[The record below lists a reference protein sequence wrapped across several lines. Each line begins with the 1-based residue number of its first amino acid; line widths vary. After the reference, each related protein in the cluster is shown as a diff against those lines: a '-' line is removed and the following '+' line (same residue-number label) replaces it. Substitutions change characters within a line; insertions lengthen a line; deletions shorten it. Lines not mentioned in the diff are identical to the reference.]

1 MKKRNILLCLLTGV
15 AMTACYDLN
24 REPEDS
30 LSSAVPF
37 KTTNEMQSYLNQFYN
52 SAPAAQGFMA
62 GGGGGIAGFE
72 TNSDNLAGSA
82 VDQRL
87 AGRTSLAGASSMGN
101 YTYIRNVNF
110 LLNNLDNCQN
120 KETAAYEQCVGEA
133 YFFRALYYFRM
144 FINYGPLAWVDTPL
158 DPDLEA
164 MKLPRENR
172 TVIVDHILNDLDLA
186 AQHLLQQNNSATM
199 RIHRDL
205 ALALKSEVAL
215 FEGTWEKYHK
225 AKNTP
230 FYDQTVTDAKINDY
244 FTQAANAA
252 KQVMD
257 RGVWRI
263 YSTGNTLNDYR
274 YIFQEAN
281 LSNNPEILWYKRY
294 DGDIIG
300 NSVNRYLNVG
310 GGGVGPTASLIDDYL
325 TIDGRPYVG
334 EEKLQGKITWGV
346 ELSPEVRDPRLCQ
359 TIATTGQQLRP
370 DMAPYDLP
378 PLFGASA
385 WAYTTSG
392 YSMLKHI
399 QTNSTGNL
407 DAEYKGSTPA
417 IQMRYADVLLNY
429 AEAMAELNGAAN
441 AQAIIDAIHPL
452 RARVGMPDMDF
463 DREYNTDPEYPF
475 ATLDKYVQA
484 VRRERRVEKAFENAR
499 LTDILRWAA
508 ADVLIVGKFPRGA
521 LFTGSNLETSSKYS
535 PDDVASLHLTGQPG
549 DQYRYII
556 PTNPAGYES
565 GWQFRLNQDYL
576 LPIQERMISL
586 TDGLWYQNPG
596 W

>member
-1 MKKRNILLCLLTGV
+1 MKKINIFLSVVAGL
-15 AMTACYDLN
+15 AMTSCYSLD

-37 KTTNEMQSYLNQFYN
+37 KTTDEMHSYLNQFYE
-52 SAPAAQGFMA
+52 SAPVAQGFMA
-62 GGGGGIAGFE
+62 GGGGGMAGAE
-72 TNSDNLAGSA
+72 VNSDNLAGSS

-87 AGRTSLAGASSMGN
+87 AGRTSKASAGTLGN
-101 YTYIRNVNF
+101 YTNIRNVNF
-110 LLNNLDNCQN
+110 LIANLDNCQN
-120 KETAAYEQCVGEA
+120 KETAAYSQYVGEA
-133 YFFRALYYFRM
+133 YYFRALYYYRM
-144 FINYGPLAWVDTPL
+144 FVNYGPLAWVDTPL
-158 DPDLEA
+158 DPDPEA

-172 TVIVDHILNDLDLA
+172 TVIADHILADLDMA
-186 AQHLLQQNNSATM
+186 AQNLQTQNNSATM
-199 RIHRDL
+199 RIHRDV

-230 FYDQTVTDAKINDY
+230 FFDPTVTDEKINNY
-244 FTQAANAA
+244 LNQAAQAA

-263 YSTGNTLNDYR
+263 YSTGNPLNDYR

-281 LSNNPEILWYKRY
+281 LSNNSEVMWYKRY
-294 DGDIIG
+294 DGDVIG

-310 GGGVGPTASLIDDYL
+310 GGGVGATASLVDDYL

-334 EEKLQGKITWGV
+334 DEKLQGKITWGV

-359 TIATTGQQLRP
+359 TIVTTGQQLRP

-385 WAYTTSG
+385 WAFTTSG

-399 QTNSTGNL
+399 QTNYTGNL
-407 DAEYKGSTPA
+407 DAEYKGATPA
-417 IQMRYADVLLNY
+417 IQVRYADVLLNY
-429 AEAMAELNGAAN
+429 AEALAELNGAAN
-441 AQAIIDAIHPL
+441 AQNIIDAIHPL

-484 VRRERRVEKAFENAR
+484 VRRERRVEKAFENTR

-508 ADVLIVGKFPRGA
+508 ADVLIVGKFPTGA
-521 LFTGSNLETSSKYS
+521 LFTGSNLENGVYD
-535 PDDVASLHLTGQPG
+535 PAQVESLYLTGQPG

-556 PTNPAGYES
+556 PTNPTGYET

-576 LPIQERMISL
+576 LPIQDRMISL
-586 TDGLWYQNPG
+586 TEGLWYQNPG

>member
-1 MKKRNILLCLLTGV
+1 MRKINILLSVVTGL
-15 AMTACYDLN
+15 AMTSCYDLN
-24 REPEDS
+24 REPEDV

-37 KTTNEMQSYLNQFYN
+37 KTTDEMHSYLNQFYE
-52 SAPAAQGFMA
+52 SAPVAQGFMA
-62 GGGGGIAGFE
+62 GGGGGMAGAE
-72 TNSDNLAGSA
+72 VNSDNLSSPS

-87 AGRTSLAGASSMGN
+87 AGRTSIASASSLGN
-101 YTYIRNVNF
+101 YTNIRNVNF
-110 LLNNLDNCQN
+110 LLANLDNCQN
-120 KETAAYEQCVGEA
+120 KETAAYNQYVGEA
-133 YFFRALYYFRM
+133 YFFRALYYYRM
-144 FINYGPLAWVDTPL
+144 FVNYGPLAWVDTPL

-172 TVIVDHILNDLDLA
+172 TVIADHILNDLDMA
-186 AQHLLQQNNSATM
+186 AQNLQTQNNSASM
-199 RIHRDL
+199 RIHRDV

-215 FEGTWEKYHK
+215 FEGTWEKNHK

-230 FYDQTVTDAKINDY
+230 FYDPTITDDKINSY
-244 FTQAANAA
+244 LSQAAAAA
-252 KQVMD
+252 KEVMD
-257 RGVWRI
+257 RNVWRI
-263 YSTGNTLNDYR
+263 YSTGNPLTDYG
-274 YIFQEAN
+274 YIFQQDN
-281 LSNNPEILWYKRY
+281 LSNNSEILWYKRY
-294 DGDIIG
+294 DGDLVG
-300 NSVNRYLNVG
+300 NSVTRYLNEG

-325 TIDGRPYVG
+325 TIDGRPYLG
-334 EEKLQGKITWGV
+334 DEKLQGKITWGV

-359 TIATTGQQLRP
+359 TIATTGQQLRR
-370 DMAPYDLP
+370 DQAPYNLP
-378 PLFGASA
+378 PLTGNSA

-392 YSMLKHI
+392 YSMIKHL
-399 QTNSTGNL
+399 QTNYAGNL

-417 IQMRYADVLLNY
+417 IQFRYADVLLNY
-429 AEAMAELNGAAN
+429 AEALAELNGAAN

-475 ATLDKYVQA
+475 ANLDKYVQA
-484 VRRERRVEKAFENAR
+484 VRRERRVEKVFENTR

-508 ADVLIVGKFPRGA
+508 ADVLIVGKFHRGI
-521 LFTGSNLETSSKYS
+521 LFVGSNLENMPQYANVTEQY
-535 PDDVASLHLTGQPG
+535 ALTGNPG
-549 DQYRYII
+549 DKYRYII